1 MQKIT
6 PWLWFDTEA
15 EEAAT
20 FYTSVFKNSKILSV
34 NRWGEAGPAEPG
46 SVMTVAF
53 ELDGQEFVGLNGRP
67 PRFAF
72 NESVSLLVSC
82 DSQDEVDEYWNR
94 LTEGGEESQC
104 GWLKDKYGVSWQ
116 IIPTALPELLG
127 DPDPARAQRAMQAM
141 LQMGKID
148 IEAMRQAAD
157 AQS

>member
-1 MQKIT
+1 MKKIT

-34 NRWGEAGPAEPG
+34 DRFGEGGYVEAG

-67 PRFAF
+67 AFTF
-72 NESVSLLVSC
+72 NESVSFMVSC
-82 DSQDEVDEYWNR
+82 DSQDEVDDYWDR

-104 GWLKDKYGVSWQ
+104 GWLKDRFGVSWQ
-116 IIPTALPELLG
+116 VVPTGMAELFA
-127 DPDPARAQRAMQAM
+127 DPDKERARRAMEAM
-141 LQMGKID
+141 LK
-148 IEAMRQAAD
+148 MRKLDLAALQAAAD
-157 AQS
+157 GAS

>member
-34 NRWGEAGPAEPG
+34 NRFGEAGPAEPG

-67 PRFAF
+67 AFTF
-72 NESVSLLVSC
+72 NESVSFMVSC
-82 DSQDEVDEYWNR
+82 DSQAEVDDYWNR

-127 DPDPARAQRAMQAM
+127 DPDPARAQRALQAM
-141 LQMGKID
+141 LKMSKID
-148 IEAMRQAAD
+148 IEGLRQAA
-157 AQS
+157 AGES